1 MGTIPRVVSNS
12 REIYKNKLKWE
23 DAEKRIEDFY
33 FPFHMNLKQLLIK
46 IKSEFGFVVLIDCHS
61 MPSMMQPIIDSSYRA
76 LPDFILGDNF
86 GKSSSKNLTKL
97 IEDFLITKGY
107 SILRNNPYAGG
118 FITQNYGRPSNSFHV
133 IQIEINRSLYM
144 DEQTFEL
151 NDGYIL
157 LQKNLRD
164 LIKELSKISKTN
176 LLDKNHTQA
185 AAE

>member
-1 MGTIPRVVSNS
+1 M
-12 REIYKNKLKWE
+12 
-23 DAEKRIEDFY
+23 
-33 FPFHMNLKQLLIK
+33 
-46 IKSEFGFVVLIDCHS
+46 
-61 MPSMMQPIIDSSYRA
+61 
-76 LPDFILGDNF
+76 
-86 GKSSSKNLTKL
+86 

-176 LLDKNHTQA
+176 LFDKNHTQA